1 MLRGWEYRKGIR
13 CELRFWRVMLRE
25 DIMDNRL
32 KGDVRVYDVDVDYCG
47 WDVDMDMV
55 SFAWHW
61 DLCTIARW

>member
-1 MLRGWEYRKGIR
+1 
-13 CELRFWRVMLRE
+13 MLRE

-32 KGDVRVYDVDVDYCG
+32 KGDIRVYDIDVDYCG

-61 DLCTIARW
+61 DFCTIVRW